1 VVVSTALN
9 HRQAHFLIFEAMFKV
24 ELNRALLRNALIVLS
39 FTAFAIH
46 TNAQQRDRQMDKAH
60 ERSVRFKDDQSLS
73 RHPYT
78 KRLEKLQHEF
88 QRSGKLQATPEQ
100 AWMQDFIWTMD
111 PQLKRP
117 TPEVLPGIVE
127 SMRSTR
133 AVGMGLPGAS
143 ASPWIARGPNNV
155 GGRTRALAW
164 DPNDPTRKKA
174 WAGGV
179 TGGLWFNNDVANSNS
194 SWQSVNDFWDALAVT
209 SIAFDPNDPKIMY
222 VGTGEGW
229 QTGSSRGAG
238 IWKSTNAGS
247 SWTRLSSTNT
257 FMYVNDIVVRNEN
270 GTSVV
275 YAAVDGNFYMGSWH
289 GEGESGIRRST
300 NGGTSWSNVSPTVSG
315 QTFRYVAADLEIA
328 ADNRLWAGTKSA
340 PYGTTEKG
348 GGRVLTST
356 NGTTWTVSY
365 SSTATKTGRV
375 AIACALSDSNFIYA
389 MVEHSQKCEEIVRSM
404 DEGATWGARFEPA
417 DVDDGIPDD
426 DFTRNQAWYD
436 FVIAVDPNDRAR
448 VVAGGID
455 LFISTNGA
463 GSWTH
468 ISKWSNNNNLA
479 SLPCSYVH
487 ADQHAIVFKQ
497 GRSDTVLFGTDG
509 GVFFTGRLASAGSSN
524 VIVERNRNYVTTQ
537 FYSAAISPGK
547 GTNNLLGGTQDNG
560 TLKTNAAGSSAAT
573 MVTSGDGAY
582 CFIDQTAA
590 NTQIASY
597 VYNQY
602 YITTNNWSSSS
613 KFLDEASTGSF
624 INIADYDDVQNVLY
638 SARSEGT
645 IFRTTG
651 LPSSPNTQ
659 FFTYATGTPGKISHI
674 KVSPYGGISGTVF
687 IGTETGRVFKMTNS
701 LSGTPTFTNITGG
714 LTTGTGRTIS
724 CIEIG
729 GSEDTLLLTYSNY
742 GISNSV
748 LYSTNGG
755 ASWANKDNSSLPNMP
770 IRWALFNP
778 VNRTEV
784 ILATEVGVWG
794 TENVAASV
802 PSWKAQNL
810 GLANVRVNM
819 LKVRKSDLTV
829 VAATFGRGIFTSDG
843 FNTIPPV
850 ADFGLSDSLLCQNQ
864 VLRLFDSSENKP
876 SAWTWRFTPG
886 TVDFVNGTDSN
897 SQFPQVRFQNTGT
910 YSIRLTAS
918 NSNGINS
925 INLTN
930 VVRVIDTLIP
940 TATITPSRNPVC
952 QGDGVSFT
960 FTATHPGATPSLLWL
975 LNGNST
981 GNNGN
986 TFNRPTPADG
996 DIIALRL
1003 TSSERCASPKTVT
1016 SSPVTISIQAK
1027 PDAPLIS
1034 RVGDSIIC
1042 NSSADSAY
1050 WYVDGARIAPKTL
1063 RFKAVTGGTYQARIW
1078 KNGCLSDLSN
1088 SAQWWGMNTQT
1099 VSLSGLRV
1107 YPNPTQGSDCK
1118 VAADAA
1124 INSLRLFE
1132 MQGREVEMRTERQSA
1147 TVIRLLLSDLPAA
1160 QYMLIVETDLGT
1172 ESVSIRV
1179 TK

>member
-1 VVVSTALN
+1 
-9 HRQAHFLIFEAMFKV
+9 MFKG
-24 ELNRALLRNALIVLS
+24 ELNRVARRNVLAALSLS
-39 FTAFAIH
+39 AFAIQA
-46 TNAQQRDRQMDKAH
+46 NAQQRDRQMDKAH
-60 ERSVRFKDDQSLS
+60 ERSTRFEDAQSLKQ
-73 RHPYT
+73 HPYT
-78 KRLEKLQHEF
+78 KRLEQLQRKY
-88 QRSGKLQATPEQ
+88 QRSGELQATPEQ
-100 AWMQDFIWTMD
+100 AWMQDYLWTMD
-111 PQLKRP
+111 PKLKRP
-117 TPEVLPGIVE
+117 TPEVLPGILE
-127 SMRSTR
+127 SMRNTR
-133 AVGMGLPGAS
+133 NVAMGLPGAT
-143 ASPWIARGPNNV
+143 AAPWVSRGPNNV

-194 SWQSVNDFWDALAVT
+194 SWQSVNGFWDVLPVT
-209 SIAFDPNDPKIMY
+209 CIAFDPNDTKIIY

-229 QTGSSRGAG
+229 QTGSSRGGG

-247 SWTRLSSTNT
+247 SWTRLSSTAN
-257 FMYVNDIVVRNEN
+257 FLYVNDIVVRNEN

-289 GEGESGIRRST
+289 GEGESGIRRSV
-300 NGGTSWSNVSPTVSG
+300 NGGTSWTNVSPTVSG
-315 QTFRYVAADLEIA
+315 QTFRFVAADLEIG

-348 GGRVLTST
+348 GGRVITST

-365 SSTATKTGRV
+365 TSTATKTGRV
-375 AIACALSDSNFIYA
+375 AIACAPSDSNYIYA
-389 MVEHSQKCEEIVRSM
+389 MVEHSQKCAEIIRTF
-404 DEGATWGARFEPA
+404 DEGDNWSARNEPV

-436 FVIAVDPNDRAR
+436 FVIAVDPNDRNR

-463 GSWTH
+463 STWTH

-497 GRSDTVLFGTDG
+497 GRSDSVLFGTDG
-509 GVFFTGRLASAGSSN
+509 GVFFTGRLASATSQN

-537 FYSAAISPGK
+537 FYSGAISPGK
-547 GTNNLLGGTQDNG
+547 ATHNLLGGTQDNG
-560 TLKTNAAGSSAAT
+560 TIKTNAPGSSAGV
-573 MVTSGDGAY
+573 MVTGGDGAY
-582 CFIDQTAA
+582 CFIDQTST

-613 KFLDEASTGSF
+613 KFLDESGNGNF

-638 SARSEGT
+638 SARTDGT
-645 IFRTTG
+645 IFRTSG

-659 FFTYATGTPGKISHI
+659 YFTYASGTPGKISHI
-674 KVSPYGGISGTVF
+674 KVSPYGGTSGTVF
-687 IGTETGRVFKMTNS
+687 IGTETGRLYKMTNA
-701 LSGTPTFTNITGG
+701 LSGTPTFTNLTGS

-755 ASWANKDNSSLPNMP
+755 TSWSNKDNSSLPNFP

-778 VNRTEV
+778 ISRSEV
-784 ILATEVGVWG
+784 ILATEIGVWG
-794 TENVAASV
+794 TENIRAAS
-802 PSWKAQNL
+802 PTWKAQNE

-829 VAATFGRGIFTSDG
+829 VAATFGRGFFTSDG

-850 ADFGLSDSLLCQNQ
+850 AGFRLSDTLICLNQ
-864 VLRLFDSSENKP
+864 VLLPYDTSENKP
-876 SAWTWRFTPG
+876 TAWKWGFIPN
-886 TVDFVNGTDSN
+886 TVDFLNGTDSA
-897 SQFPQVRFQNTGT
+897 SQFPDVRFRAAGV
-910 YSIRLTAS
+910 YSVQLTVS

-925 INLTN
+925 VTRNN
-930 VVRVIDTLIP
+930 AVRVLDTLIP
-940 TATITPSRNPVC
+940 TLSISPSSNPVC
-952 QGDGVSFT
+952 QGNAVVFT
-960 FTATHPGATPSLLWL
+960 YNATNQGSAPSLLWL

-981 GNNGN
+981 GNNGSAF
-986 TFNRPTPADG
+986 TRSAPVDG
-996 DIIALRL
+996 EVIALRL
-1003 TSSERCASPKTVT
+1003 TSSERCASPKTIT
-1016 SSPVTISIQAK
+1016 SSPVTISIQAR

-1034 RVGDSIIC
+1034 RVGDSVIC
-1042 NSSADSAY
+1042 NSAADSAY
-1050 WYVDGARIAPKTL
+1050 WYVDGARIAPKSL
-1063 RFKAVTGGTYQARIW
+1063 RFKAVIGGTYQARIW

-1088 SAQWWGMNTQT
+1088 SVQWWGMNTQ
-1099 VSLSGLRV
+1099 SISISGLRV
-1107 YPNPTQGSDCK
+1107 YPNPTQGTDCK
-1118 VAADAA
+1118 VEADAL
-1124 INSLRLFE
+1124 INSLRLYD
-1132 MQGREVEMRTERQSA
+1132 MQGREIEIRTERLSA
-1147 TVIRLLLSDLPAA
+1147 TAIRLLLSDLSVA
-1160 QYMLIVETDLGT
+1160 QYVLKAETALGT